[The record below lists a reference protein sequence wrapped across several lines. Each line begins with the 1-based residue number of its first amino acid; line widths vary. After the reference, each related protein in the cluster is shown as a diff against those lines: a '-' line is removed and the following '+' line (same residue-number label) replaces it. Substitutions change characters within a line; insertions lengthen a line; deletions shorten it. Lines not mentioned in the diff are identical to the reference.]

1 MPIYEYYCP
10 NCGHQLE
17 VLQSLNEA
25 APDCPECHK
34 GAMVKKVSAA
44 GFQLKGGGWYAT
56 DYKKPAAPAAPETK
70 TEDAKKEPP
79 PANKPAEKKTG
90 ND

>member
-25 APDCPECHK
+25 APACPECHHDT
-34 GAMVKKVSAA
+34 MIKKVSAA

-56 DYKKPAAPAAPETK
+56 DYKKSSAPTAPETK
-70 TEDAKKEPP
+70 TEETKKESP
-79 PANKPAEKKTG
+79 PADKPAEKKAS
-90 ND
+90 DD